1 MSRSNSVL
9 LSADAVGYTLP
20 DGRELFAGL
29 SFGLGRERVG
39 LVGRNGIGKTT
50 LLRILAGE
58 IEPAT
63 GRVIRNGRIGYLP
76 QRRTERPTGHPT
88 GRTGEHLA
96 EDPTAYTAEHPTD
109 HSTEP
114 AVATSADPPPPTVAA
129 ALGVEDALRA
139 LDRVLAGSPEPGDLG
154 TIGDRWDLRE
164 RLTGDLARLG
174 LDHIPLDRPMTA
186 VSGGEATR
194 LALAGRLL
202 ERPDLLLL
210 DEPTND
216 LDVAGRSLLYGLVE
230 SWRGGLL
237 VSTHDRALLERV
249 DRILE
254 LSALGARSYGGG
266 WSLYEAQR
274 AAEAEAAE
282 RELESARQAL
292 RETER
297 SAREVRERQDRRN
310 ARGKRGRATANMP
323 KVLLNARRE
332 RSEGTSARLDG
343 VGEQRIEE
351 SRARV
356 RSAGS
361 RVEDVERVRLE
372 LPSTGLHSTRLVAE
386 LRGVGYTYPGAAAPA
401 VRGFDLGI
409 VGPERLAITGPNGSG
424 KTTLLRLLTGEIQP
438 TSGTRTIGIQP
449 RDIAYLDQRAA
460 RLRPD
465 RAVLENVHDADPDV
479 DDNTARRV
487 LARLLF
493 RGDAVRARAGDL
505 SGGERMRVSLAC
517 VVAVP
522 RPPRLLI
529 LDEPTNHLDLD
540 SVRAVEE
547 VVRGYDG
554 ALVVVSHDPTF
565 LDAIGIERTVPIAP
579 GA

>member
-1 MSRSNSVL
+1 MLRSDPVL
-9 LSADAVGYTLP
+9 LSADAVAFALP

-29 SFGLGRERVG
+29 SLGLGRERVG
-39 LVGRNGIGKTT
+39 LVGRNGIGKTI

-58 IEPAT
+58 IQPAA
-63 GRVIRNGRIGYLP
+63 GRVVRSGRIAYLP
-76 QRRTERPTGHPT
+76 QRRTDGSTAPPMDPLSGQPNALLAATLTHPVRPD
-88 GRTGEHLA
+88 A
-96 EDPTAYTAEHPTD
+96 EAAPR
-109 HSTEP
+109 
-114 AVATSADPPPPTVAA
+114 TVAA
-129 ALGVEDALRA
+129 ALGVEEALRA
-139 LDRVLAGSPEPGDLG
+139 LDRVLAGSPQPGDLE

-164 RLTGDLARLG
+164 RLTAHLAGLG
-174 LDHIPLDRPMTA
+174 LESIPLDRPMTG

-194 LALAGRLL
+194 IALAGRLL
-202 ERPDLLLL
+202 GRPDLLLL

-216 LDVAGRSLLYGLVE
+216 LDAPGRSLLYGAVE

-237 VSTHDRALLERV
+237 VSTHDRALLDRV

-254 LSALGARSYGGG
+254 LSPLGARSYGGG
-266 WSLYEAQR
+266 WSLYQAQR
-274 AAEAEAAE
+274 TAEAEAAQ
-282 RELESARQAL
+282 RELESARHAL
-292 RETER
+292 RDTKR

-310 ARGKRGRATANMP
+310 ARGKRGRGTANLP
-323 KVLLNARRE
+323 KILLNARRE
-332 RSEGTSARLDG
+332 RSEGTSARLG
-343 VGEQRIEE
+343 QVGEHRIEA

-356 RSAGS
+356 RIANA
-361 RVEDVERVRLE
+361 RVEEAERVRLE
-372 LPSTGLHSTRLVAE
+372 LPSADLHSTRLVAE
-386 LRGVGYTYPGAAAPA
+386 LRGVGYTFPGAAEPA

-438 TSGTRTIGIQP
+438 TSGSLTLGLQP
-449 RDIAYLDQRAA
+449 HEVAYLDQRAA
-460 RLRPD
+460 RLRHD
-465 RAVLENVHDADPDV
+465 RSVLENVQDADVGV

-505 SGGERMRVSLAC
+505 SGGERVRVALAC

-522 RPPRLLI
+522 RPPRLLV

-540 SVRAVEE
+540 SIRAVEE

-554 ALVVVSHDPTF
+554 ALVVVSHDRAF
-565 LDAIGIERTVPIAP
+565 LDAVEVDRVVTAS